1 MPDLRSRALSFHQ
14 NLRGKIA
21 LKPKCVIRT
30 KEDLSLAY
38 TPGVAEPCM
47 EIQKDYRNIYRY
59 TSKGNWVAIVT
70 NGTAVL
76 GLGDIG
82 AGAGLPVMEGKAVL
96 FKQFAGIDAFP
107 ICLNSKS
114 TDEIVNAVKIMEPSF
129 GGINLED
136 IKAPECFEIE
146 ERLKR
151 VMSIP
156 VFHDDQHG
164 TAIVVLAALMNA
176 LRIIRKSK
184 EETRIV
190 INGAGSAGIAIA
202 KLLLFSGFR
211 NITMADKMGILC
223 PGENWMN
230 KVQAEM
236 ADVTDPNK
244 IRGDLS
250 AALRGADVF
259 IGVSAPNVLT
269 KEMIKTMQKGP
280 VIFALAN
287 PNPEICPGDAKDAGA
302 RIVATGRSDYPNQ
315 VNNLLAFPGI
325 FRGALDVGAKE
336 INMEMKVAAARAIA
350 MLVDKDKLSEEYI
363 IPSAMDQRV
372 SPQVADF
379 VAKVAIETGAA

>member
-59 TSKGNWVAIVT
+59 TSKGNWVAIVM

-151 VMSIP
+151 VMSIL